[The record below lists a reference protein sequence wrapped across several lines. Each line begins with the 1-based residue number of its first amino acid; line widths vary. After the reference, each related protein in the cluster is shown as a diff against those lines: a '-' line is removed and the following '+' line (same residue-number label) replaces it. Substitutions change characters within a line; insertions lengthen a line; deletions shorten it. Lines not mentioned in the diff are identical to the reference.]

1 MNTFFI
7 LGLIVLILA
16 PVIYRFPM
24 LLAGY
29 NNTMSQK
36 ERAKIDEN
44 RLKTYAASG
53 LAILGLVTMLFG
65 FLPEGAKWV
74 DISYV
79 CFILIFLVVFL
90 VATNSNRMQKK

>member
-7 LGLIVLILA
+7 LGLIVLILS

-29 NNTMSQK
+29 NTMSKK
-36 ERAKIDEN
+36 ERAKIDEK
-44 RLKTYAASG
+44 RLKTYAAGG
-53 LAILGLVTMLFG
+53 LAILGIVTMLFG
-65 FLPEGAKWV
+65 LLPEGAKWV

-79 CFILIFLVVFL
+79 CFILVFLVVFL

>member
-29 NNTMSQK
+29 NTMSQK
-36 ERAKIDEN
+36 ERAKIDEK
-44 RLKTYAASG
+44 RLKTYAAGG
-53 LAILGLVTMLFG
+53 LTILGLVTMLFG
-65 FLPEGAKWV
+65 LLPEGAKWV
-74 DISYV
+74 HVSYV
-79 CFILIFLVVFL
+79 CFVLVFLVVFL
-90 VATNSNRMQKK
+90 ISINSNRMQKK

>member
-1 MNTFFI
+1 
-7 LGLIVLILA
+7 
-16 PVIYRFPM
+16 M

-29 NNTMSQK
+29 NTMSKK
-36 ERAKIDEN
+36 ERAKIDEK

-65 FLPEGAKWV
+65 FLPEEAMWV
-74 DISYV
+74 HISYV
-79 CFILIFLVVFL
+79 CFILVFLVVFL

>member
-7 LGLIVLILA
+7 LGLIVLTLS

-29 NNTMSQK
+29 NTISKK
-36 ERAKIDEN
+36 ERAKIDEK

-53 LAILGLVTMLFG
+53 LAILGIVTILFG
-65 FLPEGAKWV
+65 LLPEGAKWV
-74 DISYV
+74 HVSYV
-79 CFILIFLVVFL
+79 CFVLVFL
-90 VATNSNRMQKK
+90 VAFLIATNSNRMQKK